1 MAMIYLVRH
10 AQASFGTSDYDRLSE
25 LGHQQ
30 ARWLG
35 EYFGERGLRF
45 SRVMTG
51 TLRRQRETA
60 AGVLDV
66 LGQQVDV
73 QTHPGLDEYH
83 AEPMFRAHTGMNPIE
98 AQRADYAGYWRQFR
112 EAMLAWAA
120 DGLSGLPET
129 WGEFGRRIDD
139 AWTQS
144 VRETRRD
151 DNILLVSSGGAI
163 GRGVAQMLGAPASVA
178 IELNLQFRNSG
189 FCELIAGG
197 GTFRL
202 LSFNVIPHLEREE
215 RRHAITFA

>member
-1 MAMIYLVRH
+1 MIFLVRH

-25 LGHQQ
+25 LGHRQ

-35 EYFGERGLRF
+35 EYFAERGLRF
-45 SRVMTG
+45 SRVVTG

-60 AGVLDV
+60 ANVLDV
-66 LGQQVDV
+66 LGQQIDV
-73 QTHPGLDEYH
+73 QTHAGLDEYH
-83 AEPMFRAHTGMNPIE
+83 AEPMFRAHTGVNPIE
-98 AQRADYAGYWRQFR
+98 AQRADYAEYWRQFR
-112 EAMLAWAA
+112 SAMLAWAA
-120 DGLSGLPET
+120 DGLTGLPET
-129 WGEFGRRIDD
+129 WGEFGQRIDD

-144 VRETRRD
+144 VHETRRD

-197 GTFRL
+197 GKFRM
-202 LSFNVIPHLEREE
+202 LSFNVIPHLERED